1 MDRKLLK
8 EKQIQ
13 LIFQLEQEEN
23 RFVRKRLIEELEYF
37 EALGDKEKGLLT
49 VEQKLLILSPNE
61 YLTYKKTFSDVQIS
75 KLIGVSRSSLAEW
88 KRRKGLSKK
97 QYPRIQEEMIRILA
111 YHLNKTAEEISRLPE
126 ETIECQ
132 YEAFVINEAIIT
144 KSNGSL
150 GKKISFFG

>member
-49 VEQKLLILSPNE
+49 AEQKLLILSPNE
-61 YLTYKKTFSDVQIS
+61 YLTYNKTFSDVQIS

-88 KRRKGLSKK
+88 KRKKGLSKK
-97 QYPRIQEEMIRILA
+97 QRPRIQEEMIQILA
-111 YHLNKTAEEISRLPE
+111 YHLNKPVEEISCLPE
-126 ETIECQ
+126 ATIECQ
-132 YEAFVINEAIIT
+132 YEAFVINEAH
-144 KSNGSL
+144 NY
-150 GKKISFFG
+150 

>member
-23 RFVRKRLIEELEYF
+23 RFVRKRLLEELEYF
-37 EALGDKEKGLLT
+37 EALGDEEKGLLT
-49 VEQKLLILSPNE
+49 AEQKLLILSPQE

-88 KRRKGLSKK
+88 KRKKGLSKK
-97 QYPRIQEEMIRILA
+97 QRPRIQKEMIQILA
-111 YHLNKTAEEISRLPE
+111 YHLDKTEEEISRLPE
-126 ETIECQ
+126 KTIECQ
-132 YEAFVINEAIIT
+132 YEAFVINEAH
-144 KSNGSL
+144 N
-150 GKKISFFG
+150 